1 MISLYGLPCKGKVRE
16 RDFCEN
22 FRGVIAGLTCR
33 QSLSLRS
40 LKTDCVKAKQNAA
53 RPNSTYSVTDIATI
67 LDLPEAQVKQWLKE
81 YKKGHLTAEEPEG
94 EPDLAADFHTL
105 IEFYTFYQLR
115 AQGVW
120 PSKINNAREILADML
135 HTNYPFAS
143 ASILTDG
150 RSVFYNAERGELIK
164 ADQTLQ
170 LTIQQV
176 VEPFCKRIEFGDDS
190 LATKLYPQGR
200 EAAIQIDPTRQSGRP
215 VVGDTEVLS
224 QSVFDFFLHGNSVSS
239 VAEHFNLTEKEV
251 EDVIVFHEKQSA

>member
-1 MISLYGLPCKGKVRE
+1 M
-16 RDFCEN
+16 
-22 FRGVIAGLTCR
+22 
-33 QSLSLRS
+33 
-40 LKTDCVKAKQNAA
+40 KANKNSR
-53 RPNSTYSVTDIATI
+53 RPNTTYSVEDIAII
-67 LDLPEAQVKQWLKE
+67 LDLPEAQVKQWMRE
-81 YKKGHLTAEEPEG
+81 YKKGQLGTGESEG

-135 HTNYPFAS
+135 HTNYPFAT

-150 RSVFYNAERGELIK
+150 KSVFYNAELGELIK

-190 LATKLYPQGR
+190 LAAKLYPQGR
-200 EAAIQIDPTRQSGRP
+200 ESAIQIDPTRQSGRP

-224 QSVFDFFLHGNSVSS
+224 QAVFELFLHGNSIST
-239 VAEHFNLTEKEV
+239 VAERFNITTKEV
-251 EDVIVFHEKQSA
+251 EDVIVFYEKQSA

>member
-1 MISLYGLPCKGKVRE
+1 MKSNETSKK
-16 RDFCEN
+16 
-22 FRGVIAGLTCR
+22 
-33 QSLSLRS
+33 
-40 LKTDCVKAKQNAA
+40 
-53 RPNSTYSVTDIATI
+53 PNNTYSVEDIATI
-67 LDLPEAQVKQWLKE
+67 LNLPETQVKQWLRE
-81 YKKGHLTAEEPEG
+81 YMKGQIAPDAPET
-94 EPDLAADFHTL
+94 EPDLITDFHTL

-135 HTNYPFAS
+135 HTNYPFAT
-143 ASILTDG
+143 ANILTDG
-150 RSVFYNAERGELIK
+150 KSVFYNAEIGELIQ

-190 LATKLYPQGR
+190 LATKLYPLGR
-200 EAAIQIDPTRQSGRP
+200 EAAIQIDPARQSGRP

-224 QSVFDFFLHGNSVSS
+224 QSVFDFFLHGNSVSV
-239 VAEHFNLTEKEV
+239 VAERFNITEKEV

>member
-1 MISLYGLPCKGKVRE
+1 MVFFG
-16 RDFCEN
+16 N
-22 FRGVIAGLTCR
+22 F
-33 QSLSLRS
+33 LSLPY
-40 LKTDCVKAKQNAA
+40 LKYDPVKSNETSKK
-53 RPNSTYSVTDIATI
+53 PNNTYSVEDIATI
-67 LDLPEAQVKQWLKE
+67 LNLPETQVKQWLRE
-81 YKKGHLTAEEPEG
+81 YMKGQIAPDAPET
-94 EPDLAADFHTL
+94 EPDLITDFHTL

-135 HTNYPFAS
+135 HTNYPFAT
-143 ASILTDG
+143 ANILTDG
-150 RSVFYNAERGELIK
+150 KSVFYNAEIGELIQ

-190 LATKLYPQGR
+190 LAIKLYPLGR
-200 EAAIQIDPTRQSGRP
+200 EAAIQIDPARQSGRP

-224 QSVFDFFLHGNSVSS
+224 QSVFDFFLRGNSVSV
-239 VAEHFNLTEKEV
+239 VAERFNITEKEV

>member
-1 MISLYGLPCKGKVRE
+1 MKSNETSKK
-16 RDFCEN
+16 
-22 FRGVIAGLTCR
+22 
-33 QSLSLRS
+33 
-40 LKTDCVKAKQNAA
+40 
-53 RPNSTYSVTDIATI
+53 PNNTYSVEDIATI
-67 LDLPEAQVKQWLKE
+67 LNLPETQVKQWLRE
-81 YKKGHLTAEEPEG
+81 FMKGQIAPDAPET
-94 EPDLAADFHTL
+94 EPDLITDFHTL

-135 HTNYPFAS
+135 HTNYPFAT
-143 ASILTDG
+143 ANILTDG
-150 RSVFYNAERGELIK
+150 KSVFYNAEIGELIQ

-190 LATKLYPQGR
+190 LATKLYPLGR
-200 EAAIQIDPTRQSGRP
+200 EAAIQIDPARQSGRP

-224 QSVFDFFLHGNSVSS
+224 QSVFDFFLHGNSVSV
-239 VAEHFNLTEKEV
+239 VAERFNITEKEV